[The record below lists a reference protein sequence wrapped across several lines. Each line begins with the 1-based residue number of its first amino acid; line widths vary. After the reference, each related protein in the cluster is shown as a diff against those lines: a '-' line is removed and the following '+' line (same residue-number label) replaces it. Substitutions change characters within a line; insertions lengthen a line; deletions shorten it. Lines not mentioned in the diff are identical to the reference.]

1 MRGRCGSLGCGQIW
15 HGKEIVVV
23 DDGST
28 EGLWQSRGNLSRK
41 REKNLHMQT
50 AIRLVSREL
59 TEAARLWDL
68 RLLEDDDGEYF
79 FRVINASNGIRFV
92 PQSWVYY
99 RIFRRAT

>member
-1 MRGRCGSLGCGQIW
+1 
-15 HGKEIVVV
+15 
-23 DDGST
+23 
-28 EGLWQSRGNLSRK
+28 
-41 REKNLHMQT
+41 MQT

-59 TEAARLWDL
+59 TEAAGLWDL

-99 RIFRRAT
+99 RIPPTSHLKVERPTCTVLEERNPKEAKDREIWPRSL